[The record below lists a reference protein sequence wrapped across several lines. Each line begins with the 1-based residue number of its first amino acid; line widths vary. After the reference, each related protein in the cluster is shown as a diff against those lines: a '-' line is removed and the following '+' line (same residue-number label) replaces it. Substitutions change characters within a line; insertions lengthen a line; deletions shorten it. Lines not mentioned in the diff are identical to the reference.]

1 MKKILTSLFQSLFA
15 TLVLLLVLE
24 GISRLAGIPAG
35 GSTFSESLIIRNKLS
50 THKPAGEFRIFTYGE
65 SSMHGSHYWPASN
78 PARWIESYLKDFLPG
93 KNIRV
98 VNFARMGQGGMKA
111 YECFRDTAAYKPDL
125 AIFYMGHNFMLPGNR
140 KDQVLGKM
148 KKSSYFWRN
157 LLRQS
162 HFLSWVYRTAITPRT
177 LSEKVNLLNDS
188 IEYKV
193 IESPPSGLG
202 PENAFTNDSPQ
213 YLENLAFFKEN
224 VRGILEIARKKKI
237 QALFCK
243 PAGNL
248 KDFPPYMS
256 KHMANLSEEG
266 DAKWQDFYEK
276 GLTAEAGGLLK
287 EAAGFYAE
295 AYKID
300 PTYADLDFRYAALLL
315 KQGELET
322 AKKLF
327 VQARDYDLVK
337 VRATSDIEQFFEEL
351 KLQEVPVVDTE
362 KAIVSEA
369 AGGILGEPVI
379 EDNVHMSVKGHS
391 LLGRAVADEIAQR
404 GWIAPRSEWQFANER
419 PFETVS
425 KELGVN
431 DDLIFSA
438 DLKMVHYFGSRFEN
452 RLRFAEK
459 ALLLRPEDPKALR
472 HLAWSYWL
480 KGDQE
485 KSLEVYSRLEK
496 INPAALA
503 EVFEARP
510 EIKKAFTEKSQQA
523 AAVKV

>member
-1 MKKILTSLFQSLFA
+1 MKKILLSVFQSLFA
-15 TLVLLLVLE
+15 TLVLLVILE
-24 GISRLAGIPAG
+24 GICRLSGIPAG

-50 THKPAGEFRIFTYGE
+50 AHKPAGEFRVFTYGE

-78 PARWIESYLKDFLPG
+78 PARWIETYLKDFLPG

-111 YECFRDTAAYKPDL
+111 YECFRDTASYKPDL

-148 KKSSYFWRN
+148 SKSSYFWRN

-162 HFLSWVYRTAITPRT
+162 HFLSWVYRTAITPKI

-202 PENAFTNDSPQ
+202 PENAFSNDSQQ
-213 YLENLAFFKEN
+213 YKENLDFFKEN
-224 VRGILEIARKKKI
+224 IRGILEIASKKKI
-237 QALFCK
+237 KTLFCK

-256 KHMANLSEEG
+256 AHMANLSKEG
-266 DAKWQDFYEK
+266 LEKWQGLYDK
-276 GLTAEAGGLLK
+276 GLHAEKAGLLK
-287 EAAGFYAE
+287 EAEDFYAE

-300 PTYADLDFRYAALLL
+300 PTYADLDFRYAALLF
-315 KQGELET
+315 KRGELES

-337 VRATSDIEQFFEEL
+337 VRATSDIEQFFETL
-351 KLQEVPVVDTE
+351 KAEGIPVVDTE
-362 KAIVSEA
+362 KAIISEA
-369 AGGILGEPVI
+369 SGGILGEPVI

-391 LLGRAVADEIAQR
+391 LLGRAVADEIAGQ

-419 PFETVS
+419 PFDAVS

-431 DDLIFSA
+431 EDLVFSA

-480 KGDQE
+480 KGDRE
-485 KSLEVYSRLEK
+485 KALEVYSRLEK
-496 INPAALA
+496 INPDALA
-503 EVFEARP
+503 EVFAEQP
-510 EIKKAFTEKSQQA
+510 EIKKAFTDKS
-523 AAVKV
+523 K

>member
-1 MKKILTSLFQSLFA
+1 MKKFIVSVFQSLFA
-15 TLVLLLVLE
+15 TVVLLAVLE
-24 GISRLAGIPAG
+24 GAVRLAGIPAG
-35 GSTFSESLIIRNKLS
+35 GSTFTEAVIIRNKLS

-65 SSMHGSHYWPASN
+65 SSMHGAHYWPFSN
-78 PARWIESYLKDFLPG
+78 PPRWIETYLKDFLPG

-98 VNFARMGQGGMKA
+98 INFSRMGQGGMKA
-111 YECFRDTAAYKPDL
+111 YECFRDTAAYKPDIS
-125 AIFYMGHNFMLPGNR
+125 IFYMGHNFMLPGNR
-140 KDQVLGKM
+140 KDQVLAKM
-148 KKSSYFWRN
+148 QKSSYFWRD

-162 HFLSWVYRTAITPRT
+162 HFLSWVYRLIITPKI
-177 LSEKVNLLNDS
+177 LSEKVNSSDDS

-193 IESPPSGLG
+193 IESSPSGLG
-202 PENAFTNDSPQ
+202 PENAFASDSPG
-213 YLENLAFFKEN
+213 YLENVAFFRDN
-224 VRGILEIARKKKI
+224 INGILKTAKRRNLKVI
-237 QALFCK
+237 FCK

-256 KHMANLSEEG
+256 KHLTPLSEEG
-266 DAKWQDFYEK
+266 AAKWQDLYEK
-276 GLTAEAGGLLK
+276 GLTAESSGLFK
-287 EAAGFYAE
+287 EAADFYAE
-295 AYKID
+295 AYRID
-300 PTYADLDFRYAALLL
+300 PTYADLNFRYAALLF
-315 KQGELET
+315 KRGELEL

-327 VQARDYDLVK
+327 VQARDYDLFK
-337 VRATSDIEQFFEEL
+337 VRATSDIEAVFDEL
-351 KLQEVPVVDTE
+351 KEQGISVVNTE

-391 LLGRAVADEIAQR
+391 LLSRAIADEIAER

-419 PFETVS
+419 PFETVT

-431 DDLIFSA
+431 EDLLFSA

-459 ALLLRPEDPKALR
+459 ALSLRPEDPKALR

-485 KSLEVYSRLEK
+485 KALEIYSSLKK

-510 EIKKAFTEKSQQA
+510 EIKKVFAEKFQQA
-523 AAVKV
+523 PSV